1 MAFNTEDAPGVHAE
15 QPVQTSGFVFNHTM
29 IRVVDPEKSLAFYT
43 KVFGMRLLRQKEN
56 PDAQFTLYFLAR
68 TDGYDVPADE
78 AERAKFM
85 GRIPAVL
92 ELTHNWGTEKDPNA
106 SYHNGNDE
114 PQGFGHICFTVPD
127 LAAACQWMDDNNV
140 TFQKRPEDGRMS
152 NIAFVK
158 DPDGYWIELVEHSGN
173 G

>member
-1 MAFNTEDAPGVHAE
+1 MAFNTENAPGVHTDAPAE
-15 QPVQTSGFVFNHTM
+15 TAGFVFNHTM
-29 IRVVDPEKSLAFYT
+29 IRVVDPKKSLAFYT
-43 KVFGMRLLRQKEN
+43 KIFGMRLLRQKEN

-68 TDGYDVPADE
+68 TDGYDVPEDE

-92 ELTHNWGTEKDPNA
+92 ELTHNWGTETDPNA
-106 SYHNGNDE
+106 AYHNGNDE

-127 LAAACQWMDDNNV
+127 LAAACDWMDANDV

-158 DPDGYWIELVEHSGN
+158 DPDGYWIELVEHAGN